1 MKTYLRV
8 LTLLQGM
15 YGKLIVKIILGLL
28 ITVTYVGQAFAV
40 AVSLKCI
47 FLAQGLENLPYLLAF
62 IAAMVLLRVVL
73 LWANEV
79 YGRKTIHVVKT
90 RLREKLF
97 NKMLALGP
105 EFQSANR
112 TGTVQSITTDGVEA
126 LEPFLIMYLP
136 QVIVT
141 IIGSGFLSRFIW
153 QLDWVPGLVVLC
165 GVLLAIAVPLI
176 STPVTGKII
185 LGYWRSYAALNA
197 QYIDA
202 MQGITTLK
210 VFNVSKAKGKE
221 LAGKAWELYH
231 HSMKGL
237 TVSLLDSTIVS
248 WASAAGIGFATAAGA
263 VRVMGGHLELAGLFI
278 ILFLTVE
285 CFRPLQDLSRYW
297 HQSYMGLSAAKNI
310 FDILDQEVKI
320 NDPQETMGQN
330 LGFGENEKYIPD
342 IEIKNVSFAY
352 NGGSR
357 PALED
362 VSMKIE
368 PGETVAIVG
377 ESGSGKSTLINLIL
391 RFYEPQQGE
400 ITVGGQNIRDYSLA
414 ELRGLMSVVFQDTY
428 LFYGTVVDN
437 LIIAKPNAGM
447 EELIAAAKLANAH
460 EFIKDLKDGYDT
472 VIGERGIKLSGGQ
485 RQRLAIARAVL
496 KDAPILILDEAT
508 SNVDAESEQ
517 KIQEALDRLT
527 QTKTTII
534 IAHRLST
541 IKNAQR
547 IFVFDN
553 RRLVE
558 HGRHHELVSAKGTY
572 FRLVQAQQA

>member
-1 MKTYLRV
+1 MKTYLRM

-28 ITVTYVGQAFAV
+28 ITATYVGQAFAV
-40 AVSLKCI
+40 AVSLKSA
-47 FLAQGLENLPYLLAF
+47 FLAQGLENLPYLLAL
-62 IAAMVLLRVVL
+62 IVAMVFLRGVF

-79 YGRKTIHVVKT
+79 HGRKTIYVIKT
-90 RLREKLF
+90 RLRERLF

-112 TGTVQSITTDGVEA
+112 TGNVQAIITDGVEA

-141 IIGSGFLSRFIW
+141 IIGSGFLSWYIW

-210 VFNVSKAKGKE
+210 VFNVSKAKGEE
-221 LAGKAWELYH
+221 LAGKAWELYRY
-231 HSMKGL
+231 SMKGL

-263 VRVMGGHLELAGLFI
+263 VRVMGGHLELAGLFV

-310 FDILDQEVKI
+310 YDILDQEVKI
-320 NDPQETMGQN
+320 NDPQVTMAQT
-330 LGFGENEKYIPD
+330 LGFGENEKHIPG

-362 VSMKIE
+362 VSIKIE
-368 PGETVAIVG
+368 SGETVALVG
-377 ESGSGKSTLINLIL
+377 KSGSGKSTLVNLLL

-400 ITVGGQNIRDYSLA
+400 ITVGGRNIRDYSLL
-414 ELRGLMSVVFQDTY
+414 ELRGLMSAVFQDTY
-428 LFYGTVVDN
+428 LFYGTVADN
-437 LIIAKPNAGM
+437 LRIAKPNAGM

-517 KIQEALDRLT
+517 KIQEALDKLI
-527 QTKTTII
+527 QNKTTII

-572 FRLVQAQQA
+572 FKLVQAQQA